1 MDADVRR
8 VTPEGRQGPESHVT
22 PSPGAGRVLLSQ
34 AKLSQINRPAER
46 VPRVAGDPRIPFADP
61 AAPGHAGLSSEGHPM
76 KRTSAFLLAPLAGLL
91 WLGLATAAMAASTQV
106 VNAELWNKN
115 DGSQGVTL
123 STDHVKSG
131 KVEFKVKNVS
141 SDEDHELL
149 LVKADSIDK
158 LPMDSSGERVDEDKL
173 QGLKELGDVHPGKT
187 RNTTVTLKPGNY
199 VLFCNE
205 AGHFKAGMYA
215 KFTAAP

>member
-1 MDADVRR
+1 MNPRSSYVLIPL
-8 VTPEGRQGPESHVT
+8 V
-22 PSPGAGRVLLSQ
+22 GA
-34 AKLSQINRPAER
+34 
-46 VPRVAGDPRIPFADP
+46 
-61 AAPGHAGLSSEGHPM
+61 
-76 KRTSAFLLAPLAGLL
+76 L
-91 WLGLATAAMAASTQV
+91 WLSLTVAATAASPQV

-123 STDHVKSG
+123 STDHVKPG

-141 SDEDHELL
+141 GDEDHELL